1 MCVCVC
7 HFLIFFTFITSTERL
22 TSRIPHHLTPPP
34 TKKQGFSTSGSGATV
49 TLSGCWKERE
59 GQGALVFDVDVC
71 PEDPVDLAIS
81 FDVSA
86 GVPGTEAPAPTI
98 WVVDQGMGMI
108 HLYDLKGT
116 RVGVINDGVASSHL
130 FRRPRVISV
139 DSFRGLAYVF
149 DERAQEVVVVDR
161 RGKEWHRFGGAVGGD
176 RCGFFA
182 RQRLLDPT
190 ALKST
195 TPQEFQN
202 GAEVGIELSVRR
214 PGALRAVRFYRAAGE
229 KGPHVTTV
237 WGADGR
243 ALASVAFPEAEADAA
258 ETTPGWTTVYLEE
271 PLELAP
277 GAAYTVSVNV
287 NAWATALA
295 TVDPRGALDN
305 GKDLSTTGAPGGR
318 VSPVAGQI
326 PTEVASVHYVDVE
339 VETEPYRSS
348 LASVG
353 ALGVVFDAAVAR
365 AQGGA
370 LTYYLN
376 HVGNAEEED
385 SVVGLRC
392 SGYPPHMG
400 DCAAHLA
407 GLDAGVLD
415 GKSLL
420 SGWYVTI
427 NSALSSTCHASSYY

>member
-1 MCVCVC
+1 M
-7 HFLIFFTFITSTERL
+7 
-22 TSRIPHHLTPPP
+22 
-34 TKKQGFSTSGSGATV
+34 
-49 TLSGCWKERE
+49 
-59 GQGALVFDVDVC
+59 DVC

-81 FDVSA
+81 FDASA
-86 GVPGTEAPAPTI
+86 GVTGTEAPAPTI
-98 WVVDQGMGMI
+98 WVLDQGMGMI

-116 RVGVINDGVASSHL
+116 RVGVINDGVGSSHL
-130 FRRPRVISV
+130 FQRPRAISV

-161 RGKEWHRFGGAVGGD
+161 RGKEWHRFGGGAVGGD

-182 RQRLLDPT
+182 RQRLLDAT
-190 ALKST
+190 ALKGT
-195 TPQEFQN
+195 APQEFKS
-202 GAEVGIELSVRR
+202 GAEVGIELAVRR
-214 PGALRAVRFYRAAGE
+214 PGSLRAVRFYRAAGE
-229 KGPHVTTV
+229 GGAHTATV

-243 ALASVAFPEAEADAA
+243 ALASVAFSDADAA

-271 PLELAP
+271 PLELAA

-318 VSPVAGQI
+318 VSPVAGRI
-326 PTEVASVHYVDVE
+326 PTEVAAVHYVDVE

-353 ALGVVFDAAVAR
+353 ALGAVFDAATAR

-376 HVGNAEEED
+376 HIGDEADEE

-407 GLDAGVLD
+407 GLDAEVLD
-415 GKSLL
+415 G
-420 SGWYVTI
+420 
-427 NSALSSTCHASSYY
+427 ASVFIF